1 MKKILASCLLWIALV
16 NPIFGQNVFN
26 AGFAFVGD
34 FSQNE
39 ARYPFASRFLKEI
52 DSETKQPVLEMALGS
67 QIKTLKR
74 TDVKFNE
81 GLGETGSGD
90 SLAIAFALTEESIEE
105 ASWGSDILT
114 VYRVIAQILIFDI
127 TERKVIANFPAMAQ
141 YQNVS
146 EQKLTLSEHEE
157 TFRKIYL
164 DDEFGA
170 NIFKEWVGRLE
181 SVPVKPS
188 YKNYLK
194 VSKIEIDEAVKK
206 IIPSELAA
214 GGIYEAQTAQIL
226 EFYLGSIQQVPM
238 VPYTK
243 GQAIGAKIPARFA
256 NGDSYQLQL
265 PDPDYAI
272 EVLVRPFK
280 HIKKEKSR
288 VEQLAFGAFIT
299 LTLKQPDFNKIY
311 VQSKFKNINI
321 VSFPK
326 SEEIVIDHWFGYQQ
340 SLRKL
345 FSDLAT
351 QISNRDKKVLSKMTK
366 TENIKKQLQK
376 FEEILD
382 KCR

>member
-1 MKKILASCLLWIALV
+1 MKTILASSILWVALV

-39 ARYPFASRFLKEI
+39 ARYPFAFRFLKEI

-74 TDVKFNE
+74 TDIKFNE

-105 ASWGSDILT
+105 ASWGSDVLT
-114 VYRVIAQILIFDI
+114 VYRVIAQILIFDM

-280 HIKKEKSR
+280 HIKKEKTR

>member
-1 MKKILASCLLWIALV
+1 M
-16 NPIFGQNVFN
+16 
-26 AGFAFVGD
+26 
-34 FSQNE
+34 
-39 ARYPFASRFLKEI
+39 
-52 DSETKQPVLEMALGS
+52 
-67 QIKTLKR
+67 
-74 TDVKFNE
+74 
-81 GLGETGSGD
+81 
-90 SLAIAFALTEESIEE
+90 
-105 ASWGSDILT
+105 
-114 VYRVIAQILIFDI
+114 
-127 TERKVIANFPAMAQ
+127 
-141 YQNVS
+141 
-146 EQKLTLSEHEE
+146 
-157 TFRKIYL
+157 
-164 DDEFGA
+164 
-170 NIFKEWVGRLE
+170 
-181 SVPVKPS
+181 
-188 YKNYLK
+188 
-194 VSKIEIDEAVKK
+194 SKIEIDEAVKK
-206 IIPSELAA
+206 IIPRELAA

-351 QISNRDKKVLSKMTK
+351 QISNREKKVLSKMTK